1 MNEVKKDVQ
10 KKKLWQ
16 TQKNMAK
23 WSEESLKRFQSLLE
37 RDPHSPVFAP
47 LADAY
52 LDLGMLE
59 EAERTARRGLQHNPK
74 LASGEVILG
83 KILLQRKKREEATLH
98 LEAASR
104 LDPTNVQ
111 SHLLL
116 GQIHSENQEPK
127 KALKAYKMVLFYNPH
142 FDKIQRIVE
151 KLESLTADEYEEE
164 TFSSASLETLRGE
177 IKKEA
182 ALMQAEADRAKA
194 QKISAGPAISAP
206 VPRAPIVN
214 PAPPAQLQ
222 RVLTLIDAL
231 IVRNDWSKAQLLL
244 EDASS
249 AFGRHEEIAERLEI
263 LASRLQPVDED
274 IQILEE
280 HSTTPSPLLDRVSAA
295 RQEKIRR
302 LNLLRRKA
310 KELADPHNSL

>member
-1 MNEVKKDVQ
+1 
-10 KKKLWQ
+10 
-16 TQKNMAK
+16 MAK
-23 WSEESLKRFQSLLE
+23 WSEDSLKRFQTILE

-83 KILLQRKKREEATLH
+83 KILLQQKKREEAILH
-98 LEAASR
+98 FEAAAK

-111 SHLLL
+111 AHLLL

-127 KALKAYKMVLFYNPH
+127 RALKAYKMVLFYNPH

-164 TFSSASLETLRGE
+164 TFASASLESLRSE
-177 IKKEA
+177 IQKEA
-182 ALMQAEADRAKA
+182 AQLQDQEAKT
-194 QKISAGPAISAP
+194 KSKSLSAGPANTSPTVKPSDPSAP
-206 VPRAPIVN
+206 PV
-214 PAPPAQLQ
+214 QLQ

-231 IVRNDWSKAQLLL
+231 IVRNDWTKAQLLL
-244 EDASS
+244 EDAAT
-249 AFGRHEEIAERLEI
+249 AFGSHSEISERQEI
-263 LASRLQPVDED
+263 LATRLQPAEHLVETLQESRD
-274 IQILEE
+274 I
-280 HSTTPSPLLDRVSAA
+280 PLDRLTAA
-295 RQEKIRR
+295 REEKIRR
-302 LNLLRRKA
+302 LHMLRRKA
-310 KELADPHNSL
+310 KELADRHNSL